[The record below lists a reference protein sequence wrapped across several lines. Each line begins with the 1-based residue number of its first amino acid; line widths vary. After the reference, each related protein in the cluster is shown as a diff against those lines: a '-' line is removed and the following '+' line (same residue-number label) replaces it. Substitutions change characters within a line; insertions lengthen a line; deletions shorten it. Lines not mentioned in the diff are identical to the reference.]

1 MSGRLKRNYSIAE
14 LAAITTPIEAT
25 LSVTELPRFVEA
37 LAVDQPDAAEVGCRL
52 EITAEDAYKVRICGN
67 VWADVLT
74 QCQRC
79 LNGLSLELS
88 IPVDWRL
95 PDDILGSEDGDTK
108 DLEIRLLDWV
118 EDELQLGIPLFA
130 RHAEQ
135 DCGGELASRYLANEE
150 EHTPDTV
157 TPFDGLKDLLS
168 KQ

>member
-1 MSGRLKRNYSIAE
+1 MIGCLKRNYSIAE
-14 LAAITTPIEAT
+14 LAAITAPVEVT

-37 LAVDQPDAAEVGCRL
+37 LAVDQRDDAEVSCRL
-52 EITAEDAYKVRICGN
+52 DITADDSHTVRVCGE
-67 VWADVLT
+67 VRADVLT

-79 LNGLSLELS
+79 LGGLPLELT

-95 PDDILGSEDGDTK
+95 PEDIQDVQEGDVK
-108 DLEIRLLDWV
+108 GIEIRLLDWV

-130 RHAEQ
+130 KHAEE
-135 DCGGELASRYLANEE
+135 DCGGELAQSYLADDE

>member
-1 MSGRLKRNYSIAE
+1 MCGRLKRNYSIAE
-14 LAAITTPIEAT
+14 LAAVTTPVEVS

-37 LAVDQPDAAEVGCRL
+37 LAVDQRDDAEVSCRL
-52 EITAEDAYKVRICGN
+52 DITAEDSYKVRVHGE
-67 VWADVLT
+67 VRAVVLT

-79 LNGLSLELS
+79 LNGLSLELT
-88 IPVDWRL
+88 IPVDWHL
-95 PDDILGSEDGDTK
+95 PEDIQGGQEGDVK
-108 DLEIRLLDWV
+108 DIEIRLLDWV

-130 RHAEQ
+130 KHAEE
-135 DCGGELASRYLANEE
+135 DCGGELSKSYIANDE